1 MSSGSWLGTNLK
13 SILTVASAGGTVF
26 IPSSVSEWMNN
37 PTFTRVSSVGFR
49 WRQLRFPPCWMWW
62 RQSRHFR
69 SSNLVAPVFQRRASE
84 GAVHSTVGDHLEVDF
99 RGHM

>member
-13 SILTVASAGGTVF
+13 STLTVASAGGTVF

-49 WRQLRFPPCWMWW
+49 WRQLEFPLATGVGKPTPLPALLDVVAAVSPFSILQPGGARF
-62 RQSRHFR
+62 S
-69 SSNLVAPVFQRRASE
+69 AAGE
-84 GAVHSTVGDHLEVDF
+84 
-99 RGHM
+99 